1 VLIELILKLKRRYK
15 RRLII
20 KTRDKPYNTRKKRG
34 ELNNNLSGARN
45 SIVLIVIALLETIS
59 NSD

>member
-20 KTRDKPYNTRKKRG
+20 KTRDKPYNTRKKRNK
-34 ELNNNLSGARN
+34 LNSN
-45 SIVLIVIALLETIS
+45 SSKAGNSVVLIIITLLEIIS
-59 NSD
+59 GSD